1 MKLETTLII
10 SFILL
15 FSNTIYSYNINN
27 SCENKLNN
35 NLINEAILE
44 AKKIE
49 NQYDS
54 NFCLGKALYRS
65 NDYLN
70 AAKAFATSEPLAE
83 LPVDQMFSML
93 YQGISLRDNGSY
105 QDAIK
110 VFTKGF
116 ETAKLG
122 NSKYMQMEQRFL
134 NQSGQTYLILKDSQ
148 NALDSFTKAARLS
161 ANDDERASN
170 FEGLAK
176 SYAIDKQYDS
186 AIEFSVKASNTY
198 QRIGDLGKYAD
209 MEINKAKYYFN
220 AGNTELSIKTL
231 ESLESFAKKNGGTYY
246 EAKALIEQGSIYN
259 QLGNT
264 DLGSAKSKQG
274 IALAKQ
280 IGANDLITN

>member
-1 MKLETTLII
+1 
-10 SFILL
+10 
-15 FSNTIYSYNINN
+15 
-27 SCENKLNN
+27 
-35 NLINEAILE
+35 
-44 AKKIE
+44 
-49 NQYDS
+49 
-54 NFCLGKALYRS
+54 
-65 NDYLN
+65 
-70 AAKAFATSEPLAE
+70 
-83 LPVDQMFSML
+83 MFSML

-116 ETAKLG
+116 ETAMLG

-134 NQSGQTYLILKDSQ
+134 NQSGQTYLILNDYQ

-176 SYAIDKQYDS
+176 SYAIDNQYDS

-209 MEINKAKYYFN
+209 MEINKAKYYFK
-220 AGNTELSIKTL
+220 AGNTELSLKTL

-246 EAKALIEQGSIYN
+246 EAKALIEQGFIYN

-264 DLGSAKSKQG
+264 DSGSAKSKQG

>member
-1 MKLETTLII
+1 MKLETTLIT

-49 NQYDS
+49 NKYDS

-65 NDYLN
+65 SDFLN

-116 ETAKLG
+116 DTAKLG
-122 NSKYMQMEQRFL
+122 NTKYMQMEQRFL
-134 NQSGQTYLILKDSQ
+134 NQSGQTYLILNDSQ

-176 SYAIDKQYDS
+176 SYAIDNQYDS

-209 MEINKAKYYFN
+209 MEINKAKYYFK
-220 AGNTELSIKTL
+220 AGNTELSLTTL

-246 EAKALIEQGSIYN
+246 EAKALIEQGFIYN
-259 QLGNT
+259 QLG
-264 DLGSAKSKQG
+264 DIDSASAKSKQG